1 MIKAREMASNTTD
14 DDDTG
19 TPSEQVTESLPE
31 TASNIPAGT
40 KVLVIVNPSSG
51 KKAGFT
57 TNAQG
62 LDDVKAALQTV
73 GIDADIRETEYP
85 GHATKLAGAAV
96 RDGYEVVIACGGDGT
111 VAETAKALVG
121 KKGVTL
127 GILPLGSAN
136 NVAHMTGVPFD
147 LMEAARNLHTGPV
160 KDIDVGRCNGEYF
173 FETAGIGLDAAL
185 FPILNKVD
193 KGEYIR
199 LWDALTTLFRFRQR
213 TVTLMLDK
221 RIVRVKALVV
231 LVANGPYWGYSV
243 PLAPDALIDDHKFDV
258 VVFCNFSKTDFM
270 RHILSAIFRRNKVSN
285 GVDTNQGNA
294 LTQTNHPKVQTYRA
308 RQVQVMTSDGVHDQG
323 RTGVQPR
330 PISRSNKNSLLNH
343 TNHPKVRTYSARR
356 VQVTTSKRRPWPVHA
371 DALPRGR
378 TPALIELLPGALRV
392 ITGSGNADGPA
403 L

>member
-1 MIKAREMASNTTD
+1 MIKAREMASNGASD
-14 DDDTG
+14 GDTG
-19 TPSEQVTESLPE
+19 TPEEHITVSAPE
-31 TASNIPAGT
+31 APGNIPSGT
-40 KVLVIVNPSSG
+40 KVLVIVNPASG

-62 LDDVKAALQTV
+62 LDDVKAALQAV
-73 GIDADIRETEYP
+73 GIDADISETEYP

-111 VAETAKALVG
+111 VAETAKGLVG

-147 LMEAARNLHTGPV
+147 LMEAARNLRTGPV
-160 KDIDVGRCNGEYF
+160 RDIDVGKCNGEYF

-199 LWDALTTLFRFRQR
+199 LWDAVTTLFRFRQR

-221 RIVRVKALVV
+221 RVVRVKALVV

-270 RHILSAIFRRNKVSN
+270 RHILSAIFRRNKLSN
-285 GVDTNQGNA
+285 GAGTNGANTPA
-294 LTQTNHPKVQTYRA
+294 HTNHPKVQTYRA
-308 RQVQVMTSDGVHDQG
+308 KQVKVLTSDGDHNG
-323 RTGVQPR
+323 SHAGVQPH

-392 ITGSGNADGPA
+392 ITGSGDTDGPA